1 MGRTIK
7 HAWLLAT
14 VAGLVALFLAVPVFA
29 AEFGSG
35 DVYRL
40 AAGQVVEDDLTVFAQ
55 EIYIDGKVEGD
66 LVAMGA
72 YVEVNGV
79 VSGDLLAAGAEV
91 RINGVVEDD
100 VRAGGAGVIVT
111 GTIGDHLFAAA
122 GGGQGMTSAMR
133 VAGRTVVQGVRIERG
148 ATVGGSAYLVGGE
161 VLMDGKVAEE
171 LRIGAGMVNLNGNVG
186 KDATIE
192 ADTLNIGGAAQIAGQ
207 LSYTA
212 PEQVTVPPGVASD
225 VRFAQREATR
235 PATRPFVDV
244 NRIVRILLTLA
255 GFALLGWLM
264 LRYTPAAL
272 RRPAEALA
280 ARPGQAALYGI
291 AAVAVLFAIP
301 LLSGLVFLAILLF
314 WGWFPAIMFALL
326 LTAALVLAWTLSPLI
341 TGLWAGR
348 ALLAAT
354 GRSEGDFVAL
364 CIGVLL
370 IVLASLLPWLGW
382 LVGLVSLVFAL
393 GAIIAM
399 RRGVYDAPL
408 PTTRPAATP
417 A

>member
-1 MGRTIK
+1 MGWTMNR
-7 HAWLLAT
+7 AWLLAT
-14 VAGLVALFLAVPVFA
+14 VAGLLALSLAVPVFA

-35 DVYRL
+35 EVYRL

-79 VSGDLLAAGAEV
+79 VTGDLLAAGAEV

-111 GTIGDHLFAAA
+111 GTIGDHLFAVA
-122 GGGQGMTSAMR
+122 GGGEGMTNAMR
-133 VAGRTVVQGVRIERG
+133 VAGRTIVQGIRLERG
-148 ATVGGSAYLVGGE
+148 ATVGGSAYLAGGE
-161 VLMDGKVAEE
+161 ALIDGKVANE
-171 LRIGAGMVNLNGNVG
+171 LRIGAGVVNLNGSVG
-186 KDATIE
+186 RDATIE
-192 ADTLNIGGAAQIAGQ
+192 AGTLNIGGAAQIAGQ
-207 LSYTA
+207 LTYTA
-212 PEQVTVPPGVASD
+212 PEQVTIPPGVAGD
-225 VRFAQREATR
+225 VRFEQREVAQPASR
-235 PATRPFVDV
+235 PIIDL
-244 NRIVRILLTLA
+244 NRIVRILLTLV
-255 GFALLGWLM
+255 GFVLLGWLV

-291 AAVAVLFAIP
+291 AAMVVLFAIP
-301 LLSGLVFLAILLF
+301 LLSGLLFLAILLF
-314 WGWFPAIMFALL
+314 WGWLPAIMFALL

-348 ALLAAT
+348 ALLAVT

-364 CIGVLL
+364 CIGALL
-370 IVLASLLPWLGW
+370 IVLASTLPWVGW

-399 RRGVYDAPL
+399 RRGVSDTPVS
-408 PTTRPAATP
+408 TTRSAATP
-417 A
+417 V